1 MSCCSMECS
10 PGWNAIHDLF
20 SNSCQVR
27 DEKFKSHQSHLSETW
42 QNTDFTDVYNTFLVD
57 IFVDRIMFDT
67 CWTIIIPYL
76 WLELYRIDRLL
87 ISYLM
92 HRSQQWVWT
101 MRIDVTEGLIVSVQ
115 HKLNLNH
122 QLLSSSSSSS
132 SIYISFW
139 RNFKISSK
147 FKYSSFPP
155 DSPR

>member
-101 MRIDVTEGLIVSVQ
+101 MRIDVTEASLSVFSINWISIINCWVPAAQ
-115 HKLNLNH
+115 APVYIPHFEEILN
-122 QLLSSSSSSS
+122 
-132 SIYISFW
+132 FM
-139 RNFKISSK
+139 KI
-147 FKYSSFPP
+147 
-155 DSPR
+155 

>member
-27 DEKFKSHQSHLSETW
+27 DEKFKSQQSHLSETW

-57 IFVDRIMFDT
+57 IFVDRIMFDM
-67 CWTIIIPYL
+67 CWTIINSLFMSGIIPD
-76 WLELYRIDRLL
+76 WQVVNFIFDA
-87 ISYLM
+87 
-92 HRSQQWVWT
+92 SQSAVSVDNEDWCH
-101 MRIDVTEGLIVSVQ
+101 EGLIVSVQ